1 MGDYAGFMRF
11 SAACSCDP
19 RVAVRTTTLLLL
31 APFVSLPGCRD
42 EATAAKATPFSVD
55 GTLTLDGKAETVQAC
70 KIEKR
75 GLDQAVALT
84 LASGAIVTIPLHE
97 RDLHLDRTGK
107 GEAKPLT
114 CETGK
119 KTEASNAWV
128 KTEIDAKCTGEE
140 TKLELAM
147 LLECGTEGPSNRVDD
162 DDARKKE

>member
-1 MGDYAGFMRF
+1 MFL
-11 SAACSCDP
+11 
-19 RVAVRTTTLLLL
+19 VL
-31 APFVSLPGCRD
+31 APFIVLSGCRD
-42 EATAAKATPFSVD
+42 DATAEKATPFSID
-55 GTLTLDGKAETVQAC
+55 GTLTLDGKAETVEAC
-70 KIEKR
+70 KIEKS
-75 GLDQAVALT
+75 GIDQAVALT

-107 GEAKPLT
+107 GETKPLT

-147 LLECGTEGPSNRVDD
+147 VLECGTEGPSNRVDD
-162 DDARKKE
+162 DARKKG